1 MLFAAVIC
9 ATLAVLITGDAHPQP
24 QDDIT
29 APPVDDDP
37 DCNEQRRAD
46 HVLKKCTLKCDGD
59 MLVPLNGS
67 ERCDLSDAQQMG
79 PEPVPVERTEAQIKT
94 GVCQDGDCVE
104 KPEDF

>member
-1 MLFAAVIC
+1 MFVAAVIC

-24 QDDIT
+24 PDETQIST
-29 APPVDDDP
+29 VFDP
-37 DCNEQRRAD
+37 DCNPQKGGD
-46 HVLKKCTLKCDGD
+46 YVHKKCTPKCGD

-67 ERCDLSDAQQMG
+67 ERCELSGDQQIE

-104 KPEDF
+104 KTEF